1 MSGALSAFSCFTMQF
16 TRLKGEVGMAR
27 RSRLFGKLVSVVC
40 AASLC
45 TTLSFP
51 CEALG
56 GTDEETVGLAGNGG
70 EISVAQDAD
79 LSPETSNVD
88 AGSSEVIEGEAA
100 SNSLNVSS
108 ESAFQAISLISS
120 DDSSAVDSL
129 FDASLH
135 AIKNSTH
142 ATLVIPSAS
151 ELLSRE
157 IADSVSVQSTM
168 SYGGRITRS
177 VSQLLSLKDY
187 IEGGSNINFGTYG
200 RFTVSLTFFQ
210 RL

>member
-1 MSGALSAFSCFTMQF
+1 
-16 TRLKGEVGMAR
+16 MAR

-88 AGSSEVIEGEAA
+88 AGGLA
-100 SNSLNVSS
+100 
-108 ESAFQAISLISS
+108 
-120 DDSSAVDSL
+120 
-129 FDASLH
+129 
-135 AIKNSTH
+135 K
-142 ATLVIPSAS
+142 
-151 ELLSRE
+151 
-157 IADSVSVQSTM
+157 
-168 SYGGRITRS
+168 
-177 VSQLLSLKDY
+177 
-187 IEGGSNINFGTYG
+187 
-200 RFTVSLTFFQ
+200 
-210 RL
+210 

>member
-1 MSGALSAFSCFTMQF
+1 
-16 TRLKGEVGMAR
+16 MAR

-100 SNSLNVSS
+100 SNGSVENVGVSRAGDAPPKAARANG
-108 ESAFQAISLISS
+108 ESGVGGNFKMNR
-120 DDSSAVDSL
+120 SA
-129 FDASLH
+129 
-135 AIKNSTH
+135 
-142 ATLVIPSAS
+142 
-151 ELLSRE
+151 
-157 IADSVSVQSTM
+157 
-168 SYGGRITRS
+168 
-177 VSQLLSLKDY
+177 
-187 IEGGSNINFGTYG
+187 
-200 RFTVSLTFFQ
+200 
-210 RL
+210 